1 MKIVRVTP
9 HKTSPIRDTPHVV
22 PPAYGCFRTP
32 PTGATQETPTGGAA
46 TTPAARPPARRGRD
60 ATRCWRARANST
72 RTPRS
77 PVAYYV
83 PHPPPYTRAG
93 WCFPRGRRVAEVPE
107 AGGHQWAS
115 EFNKRHSVAR
125 SGNRRQS
132 TLIRGEQRKR
142 HSEALRGTQR
152 HSEALR
158 GTQRHSEALRG
169 THRHSQTLT
178 DTHRHSQRHTQGH
191 SVSSHGGTPWHSKA
205 FSLPQSSSPPP
216 PRMSMPTPGDVAA
229 HSPAQA

>member
-32 PTGATQETPTGGAA
+32 PTGATTQETPTGGAA

-83 PHPPPYTRAG
+83 PHPPPYTRAW
-93 WCFPRGRRVAEVPE
+93 WCLPRGRRVAEVPE
-107 AGGHQWAS
+107 AGGHQRSS
-115 EFNKRHSVAR
+115 EVI
-125 SGNRRQS
+125 SGHQS
-132 TLIRGEQRKR
+132 SIRGTRWQSAAINIDQRR
-142 HSEALRGTQR
+142 AEEAALRGTQR

-158 GTQRHSEALRG
+158 GTQRHS
-169 THRHSQTLT
+169 QTLT
-178 DTHRHSQRHTQGH
+178 DTRRHSQRHTQGH
-191 SVSSHGGTPWHSKA
+191 SRRPSVALQGI
-205 FSLPQSSSPPP
+205 QSSSVILT
-216 PRMSMPTPGDVAA
+216 SASQNVHA
-229 HSPAQA
+229 HAR

>member
-1 MKIVRVTP
+1 MRSAGTFLVFAAVAGSLELDPAAADGRRGRTDSAGQRKISLQICLRCPQVKIVRVTP

-93 WCFPRGRRVAEVPE
+93 WCFRRGRRVAEVPE
-107 AGGHQWAS
+107 AGGHQRSS
-115 EFNKRHSVAR
+115 EII
-125 SGNRRQS
+125 SGHQS
-132 TLIRGEQRKR
+132 SIRGTRW
-142 HSEALRGTQR
+142 HAV
-152 HSEALR
+152 AI
-158 GTQRHSEALRG
+158 
-169 THRHSQTLT
+169 
-178 DTHRHSQRHTQGH
+178 
-191 SVSSHGGTPWHSKA
+191 GGNQH
-205 FSLPQSSSPPP
+205 
-216 PRMSMPTPGDVAA
+216 
-229 HSPAQA
+229 